1 MTTTV
6 EIRRTDGKIE
16 FRESGKE
23 KPETTTIVV
32 GQTIRWANRDSDA
45 HRLVSDVTV
54 EGQPLFD
61 TGIIEPGAHTDV
73 VIDIDL
79 YTKAGGKPANVVR
92 IRYHS
97 SDQEDRTG
105 ELQILSAARRGLLLG
120 RRDQAPSIMAAVRP
134 RT

>member
-1 MTTTV
+1 LKTTV

-16 FRESGKE
+16 FREPGKE

-45 HRLVSDVTV
+45 HRLVSDVNV
-54 EGQPLFD
+54 EGKPLFD
-61 TGIIEPGAHTDV
+61 TGIIEPGGHKDV
-73 VIDIDL
+73 LIDIDL
-79 YTKAGGKPANVVR
+79 YTKAGGKPANVIK

-105 ELQILSAARRGLLLG
+105 ELQILSAARRGLSLG
-120 RRDQAPSIMAAVRP
+120 RRNSASGV
-134 RT
+134 